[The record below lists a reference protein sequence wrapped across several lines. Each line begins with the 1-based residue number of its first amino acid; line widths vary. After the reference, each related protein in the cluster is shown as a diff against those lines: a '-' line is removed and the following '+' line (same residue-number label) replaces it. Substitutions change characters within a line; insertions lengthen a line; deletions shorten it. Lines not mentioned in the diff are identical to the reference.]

1 MIDFVQVGAF
11 AGAALS
17 ILGVWGF
24 IVNPFKKAMEANEI
38 AMAQL
43 KDSLKELAYELKN
56 IDRDREITKA
66 VIDRH
71 EERLGRVEDDIIIN
85 KEQIKTLFNRRNK
98 YD

>member
-71 EERLGRVEDDIIIN
+71 EESLGRVEDDIIIN
-85 KEQIKTLFNRRNK
+85 KEQIKTLFNNNK
-98 YD
+98 EK

>member
-1 MIDFVQVGAF
+1 MIDFVQVDAF

-85 KEQIKTLFNRRNK
+85 KEQIKTLFNNNK
-98 YD
+98 EK

>member
-1 MIDFVQVGAF
+1 MNIDILQI
-11 AGAALS
+11 GAASGAILS
-17 ILGVWGF
+17 VVGLWAFV
-24 IVNPFKKAMEANEI
+24 VNPFKTAMEANEI

-85 KEQIKTLFNRRNK
+85 KEQIKTLFNNNK
-98 YD
+98 EK

>member
-85 KEQIKTLFNRRNK
+85 KE
-98 YD
+98 

>member
-85 KEQIKTLFNRRNK
+85 KEQIKTLFNNNEEK
-98 YD
+98 

>member
-85 KEQIKTLFNRRNK
+85 KEQIKTLFNNK
-98 YD
+98 EK

>member
-85 KEQIKTLFNRRNK
+85 KEQIKTLFNK
-98 YD
+98 EK

>member
-38 AMAQL
+38 AMAQF

-85 KEQIKTLFNRRNK
+85 KEQIKTLFNNNK
-98 YD
+98 EK

>member
-85 KEQIKTLFNRRNK
+85 KEQIKTLFDK
-98 YD
+98 EK

>member
-71 EERLGRVEDDIIIN
+71 EERLGLVEDDIIIN
-85 KEQIKTLFNRRNK
+85 KEQIKTLFNNNK
-98 YD
+98 EK

>member
-71 EERLGRVEDDIIIN
+71 DERLGRVEDDIIIN
-85 KEQIKTLFNRRNK
+85 KEQIKTLFNK
-98 YD
+98 EK

>member
-71 EERLGRVEDDIIIN
+71 EEHLGRVEDDIIIN
-85 KEQIKTLFNRRNK
+85 KEQIKTLFNK
-98 YD
+98 EK

>member
-24 IVNPFKKAMEANEI
+24 IVNLFKKAMEANEI

-85 KEQIKTLFNRRNK
+85 KEQIKTLFNNNK
-98 YD
+98 EK

>member
-85 KEQIKTLFNRRNK
+85 KERIKTLFNK
-98 YD
+98 EK